1 MRERIWLFFV
11 SLKHLFDWGDCE
23 KESMGYTC
31 RHQMHGNVP
40 ECGSWSTVRRI
51 K

>member
-1 MRERIWLFFV
+1 MRLAIIRFFHRLMLLFEPFE
-11 SLKHLFDWGDCE
+11 CE

-40 ECGSWSTVRRI
+40 ECGAWSKVRGY
-51 K
+51 